1 MKKSTLFFIGLGT
14 FIACVVALY
23 ILIILFGRPSNSVQP
38 LTATIY
44 NSGVWA
50 IVYSIDMLSA
60 IFVVCTIVIV
70 NNIKKLGQE
79 KK

>member
-23 ILIILFGRPSNSVQP
+23 ILIILFEVSSGDEPVNASM
-38 LTATIY
+38 Y

-50 IVYSIDMLSA
+50 IVCSIDMLSA
-60 IFVVCTIVIV
+60 IIVVCTIVIV
-70 NNIKKLGQE
+70 NNIKKLGQR